1 MYKLIRKN
9 NRLQIPGI
17 YNGGQYYF
25 ITILVRER
33 ACVFEIDTSDAYSQI
48 IKNELQNIEKFYK
61 GTRLDAFV
69 IMPNH
74 IHAVLAINQN
84 SKTSLSQIIST
95 FKSITYKKIKMLANN
110 VTESPSFP
118 PGDNTEIKSNFGE
131 TAKSGNVGVA
141 VTIQKLIQNYNTIWH
156 KSYHDHIIREESEL
170 LAIRKYIQ
178 DNPTSWELDELH
190 PKATP

>member
-33 ACVFEIDTSDAYSQI
+33 ACVFETLESRDYLHSKSSYSGDTVVAFTFSQI
-48 IKNELQNIEKFYK
+48 IADCLLELTSIFVGLQ
-61 GTRLDAFV
+61 LHDWV

-74 IHAVLAINQN
+74 IHA
-84 SKTSLSQIIST
+84 IISLT
-95 FKSITYKKIKMLANN
+95 NNPKSRLSGKSVNL
-110 VTESPSFP
+110 
-118 PGDNTEIKSNFGE
+118 GDVIKSFKTQSQSRIVKATTVSPLLTVNLPYGFNFH
-131 TAKSGNVGVA
+131 
-141 VTIQKLIQNYNTIWH
+141 KLWH

-170 LAIRKYIQ
+170 FAIRKYIQ

-190 PKATP
+190 PKAKAT